1 MMFPCE
7 AAAFSTADQ
16 DSKLRHPDVKL
27 AGSSA
32 EAGSVDVLTF
42 ELIKNSLSE
51 IADEM
56 MSTLVRTGRSV
67 NTTQALDCSA
77 GLTDAEGQLL
87 AQALALPGHMG
98 TFPAVMKVV
107 LEKYGSDVCPGDVY
121 ISNDPYSVG
130 LHLPD
135 IVVVRPLF
143 IAGTLIGFALAVVHH
158 VDIGG
163 IAAGGMPTYATEVY
177 AEGLRIPLV
186 RLYHQGRLN
195 ETLIEIIRSNVRVP
209 NLVVGD
215 LMGQVAACH
224 VGRQRIEALVRQYG
238 VATFNAATTQLLDYS
253 ERMCRRMISEWP
265 DGEYRF
271 EDVVDDD
278 GHGTTGL
285 TIRGVV
291 SIIGDSLR
299 IDFSDSDPQVKGPVN
314 CPVHSTFAGA
324 MTAVQ
329 CVLGASIPANAGSFR
344 AVTVQARPG
353 TFVCPREPAAT
364 CNRGLTL
371 ARVADVVFGALAQ
384 AVPDRVPACSESMT
398 SPMTWSMRTP
408 DGETLVW
415 VDNHISGRGGLPTMD
430 AQEGIAPFVYNA
442 NNDSVEVTEAS
453 IPVRFKRFRFI
464 PNSEGA
470 GRFRGGLATERLY
483 EVLCPEAMLTYR
495 SDRHTSRPWGL
506 AGGHPGRNSQVFITR
521 GEEVISPPPKFTRP
535 MRQGEVLHSIMQS
548 GGGWGSPLDRDP
560 TLVLEDV
567 LDEKI
572 DRDRARTTY
581 GVVIPDDAEEVN
593 IEMTQTL
600 RSAMRQTPERSQ
612 G

>member
-1 MMFPCE
+1 MRQP
-7 AAAFSTADQ
+7 
-16 DSKLRHPDVKL
+16 HVKL
-27 AGSSA
+27 DARV
-32 EAGSVDVLTF
+32 EASGDVDILTF

-77 GLTDAEGQLL
+77 GLTDAQGQLL

-107 LEKYGSDVCPGDVY
+107 LGRFGGQVHAGDVY
-121 ISNDPYSVG
+121 VSNDPYSVG

-143 IAGTLIGFALAVVHH
+143 VADRLVGFALAVVHH

-163 IAAGGMPTYATEVY
+163 LAPGGMPTYATEVY
-177 AEGLRIPLV
+177 AEGLRIPLM
-186 RLYHQGRLN
+186 RLCDNGRMN
-195 ETLIEIIRSNVRVP
+195 ETLLEIIRGNVRVP
-209 NLVVGD
+209 EQVVGD
-215 LMGQVAACH
+215 LLGQVAACH
-224 VGRQRIEALVRQYG
+224 VGQRRIEALVRQYG
-238 VATFNAATTQLLDYS
+238 VETFETAATQLLDYS
-253 ERMCRRMISEWP
+253 ERMCRRMIAEWP

-278 GHGTTGL
+278 GHGTTNL

-291 SIIGDSLR
+291 TIAGGTLH

-314 CPVHSTFAGA
+314 CPIHSTFAGA

-344 AVTVQARPG
+344 AVTVVARPG
-353 TFVCPREPAAT
+353 TLVHPMEPAAT

-371 ARVADVVFGALAQ
+371 ARVADVVFGALAR

-408 DGETLVW
+408 AGETLVW

-430 AQEGIAPFVYNA
+430 AQEGIAPFDYNA

-453 IPVRFKRFRFI
+453 IPVRFKRFRLI
-464 PNSEGA
+464 PGSEGA

-483 EVLCPEAMLTYR
+483 EVVCPEASLTYR

-506 AGGHPGRNSQVFITR
+506 AGGHPGQNSRVFITLDDT
-521 GEEVISPPPKFTRP
+521 VIAVPPKFTRT
-535 MRQGEVLHSIMQS
+535 MRRGEVLHSIMQS

-560 TLVLEDV
+560 GLVLEDV

-572 DRDRARTTY
+572 DRERARTVY
-581 GVVIPDDAEEVN
+581 GVVIPDEAQQVDAAGTAV
-593 IEMTQTL
+593 L
-600 RSAMRQTPERSQ
+600 RASMRQAADATQR
-612 G
+612 